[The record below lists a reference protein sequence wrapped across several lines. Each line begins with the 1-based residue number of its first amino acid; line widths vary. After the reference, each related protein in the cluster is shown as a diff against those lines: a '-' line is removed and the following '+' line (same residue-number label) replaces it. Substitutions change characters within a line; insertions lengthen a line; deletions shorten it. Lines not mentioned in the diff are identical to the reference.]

1 MADAVTVFNENVAE
15 YDRWFD
21 ENPQVYEAELEAM
34 RRFLPRQGRGL
45 EIGVGTGRFAA
56 PLGVAVGV
64 DPAPNMVMAARARGI
79 EAHEAYGEALP
90 FADASFDYVLMVTVD
105 PFVRDLAGVLSEA
118 RRVLTAG
125 GHLVV
130 GMIDRES
137 DLGRAYEANKGADK
151 FYRHATFRS
160 AQEMVEHL
168 QRAGFTVVGAC
179 QTVLGRLQG
188 PLETGHIEVA
198 FPADAFEVHDG
209 YGQGAFVVINARKP
223 ST

>member
-1 MADAVTVFNENVAE
+1 MANVVAVFNENVAE

-21 ENPQVYEAELEAM
+21 ENPQVYEAELEAV
-34 RRFLPRQGRGL
+34 RRYLPRQGRGL

-64 DPAPNMVMAARARGI
+64 DPAPNMVAAARARGI
-79 EAHEAYGEALP
+79 RTYQAYGEALP
-90 FADASFDYVLMVTVD
+90 FAHASFDYVLMVTVD
-105 PFVRDLAGVLSEA
+105 PFVRDLARVLSEA
-118 RRVLTAG
+118 RRVLTVG

-151 FYRHATFRS
+151 FYRHATFHS
-160 AQEMVEHL
+160 VQEMVEHL
-168 QRAGFTVVGAC
+168 QQAGFSVVGAC
-179 QTVLGRLQG
+179 QTILGRLQG
-188 PLETGHIEVA
+188 ALETGHVEVA
-198 FPADAFEVHDG
+198 FLPNAFAVHEG
-209 YGQGAFVVINARKP
+209 YGQGAFVVIDARKL